1 MSFGASPYVPARVL
15 SVIGRALG
23 SDLPSRECSPSLA
36 ALAESLA
43 LAAGLLKRAATA
55 AWKTTPPPEL
65 SKISNCLD
73 FARSLLQD
81 LPQPSAEASEAETRD
96 DFFQCLETLLAELRS
111 AAARPGSVVIIP
123 GGWLRRRATAGC
135 SDLGHAVLL
144 VLFRSVEAEE
154 FILGVVNTGEGLQ
167 YHPASLSRAQPNP
180 EMPLRQSPL
189 VLTSIPIDRV
199 CSSALWYL
207 LYRQILH
214 PDPENGP
221 EAMYGHLLP
230 FLNQRPLSASTGPQ
244 SWTEQLPVPVA
255 GDRSFALCVERSVRF
270 ALVLSGLE
278 PSDAD
283 WWSSVGLR
291 RALVECMQEAL
302 AVQGLRAPAPAEFA
316 LLRVGVSSLARA
328 AAQSAKVQEKGLG
341 RLKLSEEVQAVIEAA
356 DRKAVAMEHSQR
368 NARSVQPPQLWE
380 DLWSAASRQD
390 CHFGGFSR
398 TLSQDVEAL
407 KGEARHGTLILP
419 SLPAA
424 LRTQINNCTE
434 AAECCRL
441 VSSMVALMSNQRDR
455 LPQASASCFTLVV
468 HLVCRLLPMPLPLDD
483 DYWPDKCFWAGQP
496 LTLETKRD
504 LLRSLHLISRYFS
517 ASAENL
523 RATRETDG
531 ARTCVAAALV
541 VMMDALLRRPID
553 LLDKQV
559 AVQERHGDLISLH
572 YSGAAGGHQ
581 SPCKPFLLDSSTFRE
596 TSEALLLPQPE
607 LALLRAQVL
616 DYFQSLTTLATSSSR
631 GSMNAKRLFRQL
643 TRVKETQEHET
654 QYLFTFEKGMALGP
668 ADRLFVEQLG
678 LSIGLESAGP
688 SAHLLLSG
696 EQPQLLDFYPELA
709 WFRDAVFLWK
719 VLLLPPADDESDKAS
734 PRGDISAALGAPLV
748 WRWQKGKKSEGTEEL
763 GAFVVHGFEAV
774 LPNTQSFSFKAWWKS
789 RRWQGLRGLKRWLGG
804 QAENYSSNFRALSRA
819 NPSLLAGSA
828 VETEEDILA
837 LQSVPC
843 FGGSLKASESE
854 LLLTYLVAPYVRIPL
869 VLNFFSDKQRMT
881 LLQAP
886 QLQAVLDAVLFEP
899 GPWLTYQEALAG
911 PPGTVPSKSLSAP
924 ATRAGLLLNELQYS
938 PEVLDSVLQLLQFAY
953 EQDPGRPGTGRE
965 GLILFLVRLA
975 VRVESHAMLVLQRAR
990 GASTGA
996 GARQVAPRK
1005 DKLQSLE
1012 DRTKR
1017 LSGVLRNA
1025 VLEMMLQWASQAIKR
1040 KPRKLDIAARV
1051 HAHIAFLFKNHRP
1064 DTVREVSVF
1073 LASQVFVIMNSF
1085 KPATKRSPSS
1095 HLLGVGEFELFDV
1108 FERWRTPLASWLR
1121 AHPTEAAVAMENI
1134 ERVVTCKGTADITA
1148 PDANRSW
1155 REMPNEPGN
1164 WASRPSTEGQ
1174 EAVPGES
1181 YREWLLRTYHQA
1193 SAGGADIV
1201 VSVNQGR
1208 YHCRDAG
1215 LQLLPEHALRSPHL
1229 LEACGNLE
1237 HMQVVLRE
1245 ETLHRTCYELVG
1257 QNLEVHCWDAERLD
1271 ENGLPEWL
1279 NTRNLQKVGD
1289 KPAWLAEV
1297 LEPVL
1302 AKLEL
1307 GDMVLYYQAS
1317 KQDKP
1322 AFPDAWLLGVPKES
1336 QSLIKEIA
1344 VWRSPAYMEI
1354 YDLVSRGRHV
1364 HRKLVFTSDMV
1375 WSFHSPSGKEL
1386 PMYSS
1391 PNAGWSLGK
1400 GSVLAPSGRGS
1411 GSLRIFRTSGSQG
1424 QEEYIPQE
1432 ILQGLLPDALL
1443 HRYKFWRSQ
1452 EANGELLVGEE
1463 RDVADQPTELRVK
1476 IQPVKTLKREPG
1488 SPSQGAFEA
1497 ALATVE
1503 RRRLLGQ
1510 EPEFLVNAKS
1520 GMCGLTNLLTRL
1532 ENLSHILVW
1541 SRSADG
1547 AGGVHR
1553 IEMPRLMLSFTM
1565 QDGRLHCDQLAGYW
1579 ILERPQLTS
1588 NLVHQL
1594 VAQWGGG
1601 TVLLETAAGDLSVL
1615 VSALSEP
1622 VRPWAERADSLS
1634 PAERF
1639 LPGQLVLRRGKPSWM
1654 ANLAEGSRY
1663 YFYPLHRCGMM
1674 VFTPTPAA
1682 SLYLLLCRYLT
1693 WHFQEVAAMASAI
1706 SEVSGPEER
1715 QLWECLSVLQGE
1727 CHADAVACRLHLTL
1741 ASLPFGKDAR
1751 PPWDVVKQLLEYSS
1765 KRHLVSATCAL
1776 PAHGEL
1782 VLQNLPEVM
1791 SQASALPLL
1800 ATRREMLEHLLAAK
1814 ASGSQKSMTA
1824 PLGPQREDAGFDRV
1838 AYRHVLGEVGLFQ
1851 RMACSMQGLTYSRPE
1866 GERPVVEGFAA
1877 LRFLDALFGRA
1888 GASTGGLLAFRGS
1901 FFLIYELFTGTLE
1914 VKLLP
1919 EDKPSILASALLR
1932 LIESGNSGNSTTQME
1947 MAVLRSLDSTPE
1959 VRAEMPLWGSAAA
1972 KRVWQVGALIK
1983 VDHDSSSR
1991 LLKNAVKHLRQC
2003 HQYLQP
2009 VRKFPEFQRV
2019 DGKLV
2024 IDPEDLNHRRQWAPP
2039 LTEDVNCTSR
2049 AFETKAA
2056 AMLCL
2061 GACPLAKLVS
2071 DCFGR
2076 DPLQSPTSNVG
2087 GSNDVLEKRD
2097 ANGQLL
2103 KLWLQKLC
2111 GPHADPN
2118 FRFASLPPS
2127 QRTLSRLLDELSLF
2141 LSSPV
2146 AGETL
2151 QEVVQPTRL
2160 AKLVDALR
2168 VQGQEDMREATALV
2182 TGVVEGANCGNAKDW
2197 LLRRCGTAVHV
2208 SFSSLVA
2215 ALMASEPGCSDA
2227 LYRANQ
2233 ELREDKLSSLF
2244 EKVAQALA
2252 LIVRVGQVTRAMEK
2266 ALDLQS
2272 AISRRSEALIVS
2284 LKARTLSEELLAK
2297 RHHSRAKRASV
2308 LFDPRLLVFEFL
2320 FDIMLRETQVRIL
2333 GAFLYSAK
2341 VGRSMTHQ
2349 MIMGD
2354 GKTTV
2359 IAPLL
2364 ALILADGKSLVCS
2377 CMPAALAEMTR
2388 SVLTRCTIG
2397 GPASMEEE
2405 LCRAGCPDAS
2415 RGDQRH
2421 ILTTQNVEDHV
2432 TSEDVDGQVE
2442 AVAPELAQPAPR
2454 PMEELLKQV
2463 AVQNKAQ
2470 AAANK
2475 EQATQNKK
2483 MFELMQSLL
2492 EGNRQQRSVASTP
2505 EQEAANKEQAAQN
2518 KKMLELCS
2526 FQPLQS
2532 DLRPD
2537 HEQIAVR
2544 AEDLDLPLES
2554 ARSAANVAFTG
2565 SVAAHA
2571 KIGSSE
2577 PNAKTSPKAA
2587 IAAPAAGTASPHGA
2601 AHDKGPSQE
2610 TKLSTSDIKRIH
2622 CEVDGSVSSRARTE
2636 RLVHVGRTQETR
2648 HASVVGRRSKGDW
2661 TEDLSRI
2668 VADRKHAFL
2677 NALTKGFSSTAVTI
2691 ANLEWQDRW
2700 VDVCDRNTKE
2710 VYPNEQRSEEFYPTQ
2725 LRDRRFSSPVAP
2737 RAVISF
2743 KFGRASHADRA
2754 LFDKLEAAR
2763 HGKAVV
2769 VAEPTSL
2776 KSLVLGLLQSLSQLE
2791 ELTSGSS
2798 KRWWKTDAHNQRTH
2812 VLEAEAHACSQVLR
2826 MFHRSVLLL
2835 DEVDLLL
2842 DPLKSELNWPMGT
2855 KRAID
2860 LVDSVKNPNSASGRF
2875 DHDNCLRGKLPF
2887 HVLDALFVASALA
2900 EVPDSEP
2907 TAEQVGKHM
2916 AVPFADRQEAA
2927 TSLLELAAELKV
2939 GCEARHVRLCPH
2951 LVLHS
2956 QSFCESHLLP
2966 RLSNWTALFLESH
2979 NGALGL
2985 TPQELRRVLRQP
2997 RDMDAI
3003 VAQQLRRP
3011 GSCRN
3016 VLFETVLASALRLRE
3031 NGPAV
3036 QLFNLAVRWLHSF
3049 LPFLLKKVH
3058 RVSYGLLSTEQ
3069 LASESGPRSRQ
3080 LLSVPFVGKDQ
3091 PSEQAEFSHPDVAIG
3106 FSILAYRLQGLRSG
3120 DLLALMQALQADMK
3134 LQSGIVYHK
3143 RLANR
3148 TFVKL
3153 VVKAGGRV
3161 RGFSAEG
3168 KWLGDKKGS
3177 LEVAEVLEMETI
3189 LPLEAVDLND
3199 TEQLAQLW
3207 SLLRAEP
3214 CAVEQFLLSV
3224 LQPGVGTVDVS
3235 DHQLTAAGQDLAGE
3249 QLFGLCLGFSGT
3261 PNDLL
3266 PSRLGRCCYAQGV
3279 DGRILGTLV
3288 NTDVV
3293 NVVEIDADWTP
3304 RMLLELAAGV
3314 NGPCFN
3320 AFIDVGALVTGL
3332 SNRETADYLLRVGL
3346 KVVELAQ
3353 CGLAPSQR
3361 FTFYDHVHTTG
3372 MDIKQPP
3379 AGRAVLTMG
3388 KDTTLRDFAQGAY
3401 RMRGLGAGQ
3410 QISVLMTPEVST
3422 LVHQCRKA
3430 CTAARLA
3437 GSGRISVTLENFLTP
3452 SSPTSPTRQKE
3463 ADPVVHVL
3471 VWATANGIRQECR
3484 KQRLLCQQNFRDV
3497 WKRKARLKLE
3507 NVAAAV
3513 FDPKDKSAV
3522 DSLRAVSTQA
3532 ALEDLRSRPE
3542 FFGLPP
3548 RVEIQVQGKEPS
3560 LQEKLQM
3567 EISKRK
3573 LSPAERAEADAVLAE
3588 CWPPECEIDFL
3599 EEPKNDAMEGEQVQE
3614 EEQEEEQE
3622 QEQEQEQEKEQE
3634 QEGLPEEPANE
3645 KFSRADERQQPWNL
3659 SSLACQPSNR
3669 TKPGSSPPFY
3679 PISDFAVHRGMLG
3692 GDCNFLDELPPFLMI
3707 SDNYYRKAWR
3717 MQSTRR
3723 LRNIICVLEWVPDRQ
3738 QLQPLEIPGQLSAQ
3752 QIEWLRLL
3760 FELHRWDGGETAGDK
3775 VTGENLTALYKSL
3788 GLWGTASQES
3798 CSFDALQR
3806 GVATQSLY
3814 GYQQGRFFVAL
3825 SLEEAQHLR
3834 AALHRGEEVLN
3845 KEVFKLSSPLLT
3857 LRCLCPGG
3865 PKEPVTVNGQRGLE
3879 RHFVLA
3885 DFGNER
3891 ATVPRFDLE
3900 VAEHCFHFANCDLL
3914 PRSQLPVLLRA
3925 LRGAEPEKRLRW
3937 WQDLRR
3943 CRRRTRE
3950 SWQRLPIGPV
3960 FLEKD
3965 EFKALA
3971 SEALLQRLR
3980 RSLAERQLWPADV
3993 FHLLDTHSCGSL
4005 APADVERGLEW
4016 MLGFQGS
4023 QVSSLQIATRFPAL
4037 LTALFR
4043 ALDEDGDGRITVE
4056 EFKAALEPDE
4066 PAG

>member
-1 MSFGASPYVPARVL
+1 
-15 SVIGRALG
+15 
-23 SDLPSRECSPSLA
+23 
-36 ALAESLA
+36 
-43 LAAGLLKRAATA
+43 
-55 AWKTTPPPEL
+55 
-65 SKISNCLD
+65 
-73 FARSLLQD
+73 
-81 LPQPSAEASEAETRD
+81 
-96 DFFQCLETLLAELRS
+96 
-111 AAARPGSVVIIP
+111 
-123 GGWLRRRATAGC
+123 
-135 SDLGHAVLL
+135 
-144 VLFRSVEAEE
+144 
-154 FILGVVNTGEGLQ
+154 
-167 YHPASLSRAQPNP
+167 
-180 EMPLRQSPL
+180 MPLRQSPL
-189 VLTSIPIDRV
+189 VLTSIPIERV

-230 FLNQRPLSASTGPQ
+230 FLNQRPLSAGTTGPQ

-278 PSDAD
+278 PSDAG

-328 AAQSAKVQEKGLG
+328 AAQSAKVQEKG

-424 LRTQINNCTE
+424 LHTQINNCTE

-483 DYWPDKCFWAGQP
+483 DYWPDKCFWAGQA

-911 PPGTVPSKSLSAP
+911 PPPTVPSKSVSAP

-938 PEVLDSVLQLLQFAY
+938 PEPVLDSVLQLLQFAY

-1121 AHPTEAAVAMENI
+1121 AHPKEAAVAMENV
-1134 ERVVTCKGTADITA
+1134 ERVVTCKGTADITL

-1164 WASRPSTEGQ
+1164 WASRPVTEGSQ
-1174 EAVPGES
+1174 EQAVPGES

-1193 SAGGADIV
+1193 SQGGADIV

-1297 LEPVL
+1297 LEPLL

-1344 VWRSPAYMEI
+1344 VWRSPAYTEM

-1411 GSLRIFRTSGSQG
+1411 GSVRIFRTSGSHG
-1424 QEEYIPQE
+1424 QEEYIPQD

-1443 HRYKFWRSQ
+1443 DRYKFWRSQ
-1452 EANGELLVGEE
+1452 EATGELLVGEE

-1476 IQPVKTLKREPG
+1476 MTPVKTLKREPG
-1488 SPSQGAFEA
+1488 HSTQGAFEA

-1553 IEMPRLMLSFTM
+1553 VEMPRLMLSFTM

-1601 TVLLETAAGDLSVL
+1601 TVVLETAAGDLSVL

-1838 AYRHVLGEVGLFQ
+1838 AYRQVLGEVGLFQ

-1914 VKLLP
+1914 VKLMP

-2003 HQYLQP
+2003 QQYLQP
-2009 VRKFPEFQRV
+2009 VKKFPEFQRV

-2056 AMLCL
+2056 GMLCL

-2076 DPLQSPTSNVG
+2076 DPLQSTSNG

-2118 FRFASLPPS
+2118 FRFASLPPA

-2151 QEVVQPTRL
+2151 QEVVQPARL

-2168 VQGQEDMREATALV
+2168 GQGQEDMREATALV
-2182 TGVVEGANCGNAKDW
+2182 TEVVEAANCGNAKDW

-2233 ELREDKLSSLF
+2233 ELQEDRLSSLF

-2297 RHHSRAKRASV
+2297 RHHSRAKRAAV

-2388 SVLTRCTIG
+2388 SVLTRC
-2397 GPASMEEE
+2397 
-2405 LCRAGCPDAS
+2405 
-2415 RGDQRH
+2415 
-2421 ILTTQNVEDHV
+2421 
-2432 TSEDVDGQVE
+2432 
-2442 AVAPELAQPAPR
+2442 
-2454 PMEELLKQV
+2454 
-2463 AVQNKAQ
+2463 
-2470 AAANK
+2470 
-2475 EQATQNKK
+2475 
-2483 MFELMQSLL
+2483 
-2492 EGNRQQRSVASTP
+2492 
-2505 EQEAANKEQAAQN
+2505 
-2518 KKMLELCS
+2518 
-2526 FQPLQS
+2526 
-2532 DLRPD
+2532 
-2537 HEQIAVR
+2537 
-2544 AEDLDLPLES
+2544 
-2554 ARSAANVAFTG
+2554 
-2565 SVAAHA
+2565 
-2571 KIGSSE
+2571 
-2577 PNAKTSPKAA
+2577 
-2587 IAAPAAGTASPHGA
+2587 
-2601 AHDKGPSQE
+2601 
-2610 TKLSTSDIKRIH
+2610 
-2622 CEVDGSVSSRARTE
+2622 
-2636 RLVHVGRTQETR
+2636 
-2648 HASVVGRRSKGDW
+2648 
-2661 TEDLSRI
+2661 
-2668 VADRKHAFL
+2668 
-2677 NALTKGFSSTAVTI
+2677 
-2691 ANLEWQDRW
+2691 
-2700 VDVCDRNTKE
+2700 
-2710 VYPNEQRSEEFYPTQ
+2710 
-2725 LRDRRFSSPVAP
+2725 FSSPVAP

-2812 VLEAEAHACSQVLR
+2812 LLEAEAHACSQVLR

-2860 LVDSVKNPNSASGRF
+2860 LVDSVKNPNSASARF

-2887 HVLDALFVASALA
+2887 HLLDALFVASALA
-2900 EVPDSEP
+2900 EAPDSDSEP
-2907 TAEQVGKHM
+2907 TAEQVGKQM

-2956 QSFCESHLLP
+2956 QSFYESHLLP

-3003 VAQQLRRP
+3003 VAQQLRR
-3011 GSCRN
+3011 
-3016 VLFETVLASALRLRE
+3016 E
-3031 NGPAV
+3031 NGPGV
-3036 QLFNLAVRWLHSF
+3036 QLFNLAVRWLHSL

-3106 FSILAYRLQGLRSG
+3106 FSILAYRLQGLRRG

-3134 LQSGIVYHK
+3134 LQSGVVYHK

-3148 TFVKL
+3148 IFVKL

-3279 DGRILGTLV
+3279 DGRILGTLA

-3346 KVVELAQ
+3346 KDFAGVVFFSMSGERLVLLRDGWRVVELAQ

-3379 AGRAVLTMG
+3379 AGRAVLTMS

-3430 CTAARLA
+3430 CTASRLA
-3437 GSGRISVTLENFLTP
+3437 SSGRISVTLENFLTP

-3471 VWATANGIRQECR
+3471 IWATANGIRQECR

-3622 QEQEQEQEKEQE
+3622 QEQEQEQEEEQEKEQE

-3669 TKPGSSPPFY
+3669 TKSGSSPPFY

-3707 SDNYYRKAWR
+3707 SENYYRKAWR

-3738 QLQPLEIPGQLSAQ
+3738 QLQPLDIPGQLSGQ

-3760 FELHRWDGGETAGDK
+3760 FELHRLDGGETAGDK

-3845 KEVFKLSSPLLT
+3845 KEVFKPSSPSSPLLT
-3857 LRCLCPGG
+3857 LRCLSPGG
-3865 PKEPVTVNGQRGLE
+3865 PKEPVKGQRGLE

-3885 DFGNER
+3885 DFGNQR
-3891 ATVPRFDLE
+3891 STAPRFDLE

-3950 SWQRLPIGPV
+3950 SWQRLPISPV

-4023 QVSSLQIATRFPAL
+4023 QASSLQIATRFPAL